1 MIYFITGGSR
11 GIGANLV
18 EEAVK
23 AGHDV
28 AFTFNHNEARA
39 REVAE
44 KATALR
50 DGATV
55 RAYQMDV
62 RDAARVETV
71 MDTVLDDFDNIEVVI
86 NNAGVTKDNVLVSM
100 SDEEWQ
106 EVIDTNL
113 TGPFNVCRQVLPTL
127 IGNRFGRIINISSLV
142 ADGGSGQANYAA
154 SKAGLHGLT
163 RSIAKEYG
171 RRGITANVVAPGYFE
186 TDMTADALPEIV
198 RKFWQTYAKV
208 PKGRTGHLHEIAA
221 VVNFLASEGASF
233 VNGQIINVTAGL
245 DWAP

>member
-23 AGHDV
+23 LGHDV
-28 AFTFNHNEARA
+28 AFTFNRNEQAART
-39 REVAE
+39 VAE
-44 KATALR
+44 KAAAGR
-50 DGATV
+50 DGAKV
-55 RAYQMDV
+55 RCYQLDV
-62 RDAARVETV
+62 RDSDRVESV
-71 MDTVLDDFDNIEVVI
+71 IDAVLEDFDNIEVVI
-86 NNAGVTKDNVLVSM
+86 NNAGITHDNVLVSM
-100 SDEEWQ
+100 SDEEWLD
-106 EVIDTNL
+106 VIATNL
-113 TGPFNVCRQVLPTL
+113 TGAFYVCRQVLPTL

-186 TDMTADALPEIV
+186 TDMTAEALPEAV
-198 RKFWQTYAKV
+198 RQFWQTYAKV
-208 PKGRTGHLHEIAA
+208 PKGRTGSCTRSPRWSTFWLPK
-221 VVNFLASEGASF
+221 VRLSSMGR
-233 VNGQIINVTAGL
+233 
-245 DWAP
+245 